1 MKELAGNVSQR
12 TDILNCVL
20 KGREMHF
27 QRFGILHS
35 RTSCGGGSWR
45 GEGGALSDQ
54 KDCIQGVAVLLAKLT

>member
-27 QRFGILHS
+27 RRFGILHS

-45 GEGGALSDQ
+45 GEGGRSAIKKTAFKGLQ
-54 KDCIQGVAVLLAKLT
+54 FYLQN